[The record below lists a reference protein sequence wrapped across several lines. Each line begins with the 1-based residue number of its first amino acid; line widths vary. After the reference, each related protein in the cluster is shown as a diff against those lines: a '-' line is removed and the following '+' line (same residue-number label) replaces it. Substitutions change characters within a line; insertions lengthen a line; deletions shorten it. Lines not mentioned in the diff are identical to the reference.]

1 MSRIADKDLEG
12 YAAEVT
18 TPASA
23 LHERLAVETWDSI
36 DCPQMQ
42 VGAIEGRLLTILVK
56 LCGAKRAVEIGT
68 FTGYSGLH
76 IAEGLP
82 EDGRL
87 ITCDIDPVATEV
99 AQRYWDES
107 PWGAKIALR
116 LGRALDTLAELEGPI
131 DFAFIDADKANYIAY
146 WEALLPKMPSGGLI
160 VADNVLWSG
169 RVLDPPETHS
179 DCTAGIVAF
188 NTHVAAD
195 DRVEQVL
202 LTVRDGITIARKK

>member
-1 MSRIADKDLEG
+1 MDRIVDKDLEG

-99 AQRYWDES
+99 AQRYWDDS
-107 PWGAKIALR
+107 PWGSKIALR
-116 LGRALDTLAELEGPI
+116 LGRALDTLAGLEGPI

-169 RVLDPPETHS
+169 RVLDPPEEHS
-179 DCTAGIVAF
+179 ECTAGIVAF
-188 NTHVAAD
+188 NAHVAAD